1 VEGCVLP
8 STLLVSVDVGVAD
21 VVSES
26 VVIDALR
33 VVVGPPLVESVI
45 AVVVRN
51 ASVEDPELDALVV
64 TVIVSAAVVPVKS
77 LGLVLAVLDEV
88 CSVVVDVDDHVDV
101 SVGESVLASSLEVDS
116 AWNVL
121 GSAANL
127 VV

>member
-1 VEGCVLP
+1 MEGCVLP

-21 VVSES
+21 VVSGS
-26 VVIDALR
+26 VVVDALR

>member
-21 VVSES
+21 VVSGS
-26 VVIDALR
+26 VVVDALR